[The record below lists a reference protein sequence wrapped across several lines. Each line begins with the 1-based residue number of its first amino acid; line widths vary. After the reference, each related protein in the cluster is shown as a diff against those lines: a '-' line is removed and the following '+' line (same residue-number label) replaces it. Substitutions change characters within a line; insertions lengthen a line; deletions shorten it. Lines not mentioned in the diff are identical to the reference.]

1 MLRAFLLVTG
11 IISFLYF
18 LFPSLFAKVNPDKDV
33 LGVSKINAYVNKS
46 SLETALLAY
55 CLSEQSLPKSLNELY
70 AGYLSEKRKLDLDK
84 LFKYKVVSRDDCEY
98 ELNSI

>member
-1 MLRAFLLVTG
+1 MLVTG
-11 IISFLYF
+11 TISFLYF
-18 LFPSLFAKVNPDKDV
+18 LFPGTFAKANPDKDKDV

-84 LFKYKVVSRDDCEY
+84 LFKYKVVSSDDCEY
-98 ELNSI
+98 ELNLI